1 MRNTLCIMHC
11 ALCIV
16 SLCLAACDSGDI
28 VEQEYSTA
36 ERGRTVKLTATLSG
50 VDTWESRYSVSLAGF
65 TTGDNYAQVV
75 RSLPNT
81 TADGTRVELVLS
93 NIDEA
98 VNTVE
103 LAITNRLRERIITLA
118 SVNLE
123 DYADTGD
130 TIRMELGHVDV
141 SRFGALQ
148 MGLFNVACIQCHGGN
163 GRSAAGLNLTGGQAL
178 ANLVDVPSTRREGMM
193 RVVGGDAEGSL
204 MRQILNEGG
213 EDILG
218 YNHTEV
224 LSSQFK
230 ENLTEVRQLIDDW
243 IKGLGIRE

>member
-1 MRNTLCIMHC
+1 MHC

-98 VNTVE
+98 VNTIE

-141 SRFGALQ
+141 SR
-148 MGLFNVACIQCHGGN
+148 
-163 GRSAAGLNLTGGQAL
+163 
-178 ANLVDVPSTRREGMM
+178 M

-243 IKGLGIRE
+243 IKGLGNRD